1 MTILH
6 STIASPM
13 EHSEPGDWEAH
24 RSEVEELGTT
34 SQEEI
39 MAKYGL
45 T

>member
-1 MTILH
+1 MTILTFDH
-6 STIASPM
+6 TSPV

-39 MAKYGL
+39 MAEYGL